1 MLSKT
6 AERNPRP
13 KAVCQEAAGSF
24 STGIIA
30 AQATSESR
38 KIVPLN
44 VAGITFQSGA
54 RSGIEARI
62 AAHTASPITGARSS
76 QTGNQTLATTFAT
89 MAATRMNATMPTRAQ
104 STRTPAGASFMI
116 GEYAF

>member
-62 AAHTASPITGARSS
+62 AAHTASPITAARSS
-76 QTGNQTLATTFAT
+76 QTGNQTLATTLPT
-89 MAATRMNATMPTRAQ
+89 MAATRMNPTLSPRGQ
-104 STRTPAGASFMI
+104 SAGEPAAASLLI
-116 GEYAF
+116 